1 MKILI
6 DASSINK
13 KNVLGSIPNYILR
26 LIDGFLAYSSLNVE
40 LLVDYNFKDFFEQRY
55 PLASIHFLKRN
66 FFLYRIP
73 FFGPIYGRNCY
84 KKSIKS
90 ISYDVELVASDLD
103 PCTKIEPKRP
113 RILVMHDIK
122 GVKDPNC
129 IQRKMNLLFYKSLIS
144 TAKAIVAISDY
155 TKNDLI
161 QHLNTDHKKI
171 TVIPNSLQLSN
182 QEKSPS
188 LKIPAKYI
196 LYVNTLQPHKNP
208 ITLIKAFENIRD
220 KVNYELI
227 IVGKQTPYWKNILL
241 PYIKAHNL
249 SNRILLFQN
258 LSSEELQYLYN
269 KASLFVSTS
278 KREGFGY
285 TPIEA
290 AMSGIPVICSTS
302 EALPYSTQGL
312 LYYYEPVEDYNA
324 LSTMI
329 LGVLNKPP
337 SKQKLNDIANRF
349 KDDYSPKRQ
358 VETFCNLIQRIEIE

>member
-1 MKILI
+1 MKLLI
-6 DASSINK
+6 DASCINQ
-13 KNVLGSIPNYILR
+13 KNILGSIPNYILR
-26 LIDGFLAYSSLNVE
+26 LLDAFLAYSSFNIKVIA
-40 LLVDYNFKDFFEQRY
+40 DYNYRNFFKKKY
-55 PLASIHFLKRN
+55 PSVNILYVKRN
-66 FFLYRIP
+66 FFLYRLP
-73 FFGPIYGRNCY
+73 FLGKIYGKWCY
-84 KKSIKS
+84 RKTITS
-90 ISYDVELVASDLD
+90 ISYDVELIASDLD
-103 PCTKIEPKRP
+103 PCTQIDTKHP
-113 RILVMHDIK
+113 RIVVIHDIK

-182 QEKSPS
+182 KEKSPS

-249 SNRILLFQN
+249 SNRIFLLQN

-358 VETFCNLIQRIEIE
+358 VEAFCSLIQRMGVE